1 MDEEGFLTGKATLV
15 NDLGL
20 HARSAAK
27 IADIAGRARGGVYFI
42 RDGETVNAKDML
54 DLLTIACPRGT
65 TVTIRVDNPDDM
77 ETLEALVQLIHNG
90 FGE

>member
-1 MDEEGFLTGKATLV
+1 MNDEAFLTEKATIV

-27 IADIAGRARGGVYFI
+27 IAEIAARARGGVYFI
-42 RDGETVNAKDML
+42 RDSETVDAKDML

-65 TVTIRVDNPDDM
+65 TVTIRIDSPED
-77 ETLEALVQLIHNG
+77 TKILEALVQLIHNG